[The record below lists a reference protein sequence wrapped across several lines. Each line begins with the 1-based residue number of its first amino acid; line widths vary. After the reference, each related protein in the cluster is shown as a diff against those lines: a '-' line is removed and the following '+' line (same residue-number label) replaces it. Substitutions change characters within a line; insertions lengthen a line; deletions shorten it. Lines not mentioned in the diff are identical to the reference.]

1 MSMGGGGG
9 GGGYSPKQRGMEYW
23 KSNPTAS
30 YDEVIR
36 VANGMSPMA
45 AAMYPEYQQL
55 ARDATRDLKTYGN
68 QLGQA
73 ASGGLLMR
81 GMKQVDEALS
91 APQVGQGAM
100 ARMMARQGVA
110 MSPDMQANFAGQ
122 NAMSQASTEVGL
134 RNQARSGLVDTM
146 RGLRLGGI
154 A

>member
-1 MSMGGGGG
+1 MSMGGGSG

-30 YDEVIR
+30 YDEVLR

-45 AAMYPEYQQL
+45 AAMYPEYQRL
-55 ARDATRDLKTYGN
+55 AKDAKHDLRIYGN
-68 QLGQA
+68 QLSQMGT
-73 ASGGLLMR
+73 GGALFR
-81 GMKQVDEALS
+81 GMNQVDEALS

-100 ARMMARQGVA
+100 TRMMARQGVT
-110 MSPDMQANFAGQ
+110 MSPDMQRSFAGQ
-122 NAMSQASTEVGL
+122 NALARTSTEVGL

-146 RGLRLGGI
+146 RGLRFGGI